1 MQQHYALSLSPHTP
15 HHLTPLD
22 WNPRQTFLVN
32 THLIIPLCASIEKI
46 VRGRLQAAPESGCSL
61 GRHQRGRGGFGLAN
75 SPVHSTYTYLQQS
88 SGLVP
93 VLSRRSGVDDQHT
106 GRLARGK
113 QANSIHRRLHC
124 YEALLFCRVCD
135 PLGPIIRKNISN
147 LNKALVVLHCL
158 HS

>member
-1 MQQHYALSLSPHTP
+1 MQQHYALSLSP

-75 SPVHSTYTYLQQS
+75 REGELPVHSAYTYLQQS

-124 YEALLFCRVCD
+124 YEALPFCRVCD
-135 PLGPIIRKNISN
+135 CAIIRKSISN